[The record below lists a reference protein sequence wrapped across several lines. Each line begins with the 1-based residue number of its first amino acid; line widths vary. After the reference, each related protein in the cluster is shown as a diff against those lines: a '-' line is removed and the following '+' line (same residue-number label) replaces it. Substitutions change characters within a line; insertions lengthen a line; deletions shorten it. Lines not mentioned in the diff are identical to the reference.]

1 MIAPKDLNV
10 NKAKNNIADFN
21 MSNFSDGVVI
31 GSAIVNMIEH
41 IQTKKTENDFA
52 KISKFVG
59 EIKSSL
65 Q

>member
-1 MIAPKDLNV
+1 MVGFGIKDQQT
-10 NKAKNNIADFN
+10 AEN

-41 IQTKKTENDFA
+41 IQTRKTENDFA